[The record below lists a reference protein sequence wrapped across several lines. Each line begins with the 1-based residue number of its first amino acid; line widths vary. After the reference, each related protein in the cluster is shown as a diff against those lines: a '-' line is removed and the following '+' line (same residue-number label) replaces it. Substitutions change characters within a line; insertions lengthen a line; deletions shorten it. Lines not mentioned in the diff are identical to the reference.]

1 MSVIRRRIAALLSL
15 PALALLTIGCG
26 DVREQ
31 TQAWREPPHGTS
43 ASAGDVEIRNALI
56 VTDSEGNGTLYASFA
71 NHGNDPDALTGV
83 TVGGIE
89 ANQDGGEI
97 ELPVGN
103 VTSVSPDAARVD
115 VTGLDV
121 EPGRLVDIQF
131 VFANAPRATLQS
143 IVQPNEG
150 YYADVTF

>member
-31 TQAWREPPHGTS
+31 TQVWREPPHGTS
-43 ASAGDVEIRNALI
+43 ATAGEVVIRNALV
-56 VTDSEGNGTLYASFA
+56 VTDSQGNATLYASFA
-71 NHGNDPDALTGV
+71 NHGDTADALTGV
-83 TVGGIE
+83 VVGGTE
-89 ANQDGGEI
+89 TSPVGGEI
-97 ELPVGN
+97 NLPVGS
-103 VTSVSPDAARVD
+103 VTSVSPDNARVD
-115 VTGLDV
+115 VSEFDV

-131 VFANAPRATLQS
+131 VFANAPRTTVEA

-150 YYADVTF
+150 SYADVTF